1 MAGSLDQN
9 QYVTG
14 AELIIDGGWLLAQRE
29 CCTSCLLSFSDQ
41 PA

>member
-1 MAGSLDQN
+1 MGGSREQN

-29 CCTSCLLSFSDQ
+29 YCTSCLLSFF
-41 PA
+41 